1 VIFLFLSAQG
11 EEMEAH
17 ARKYAEEVIRQADE
31 RLLSL
36 ESQWQASMTQMKAQ
50 VKALQK
56 VAEIPFIL

>member
-1 VIFLFLSAQG
+1 
-11 EEMEAH
+11 MEAH